1 MPKNKNRTRKKY
13 GSGKKPRPNLSLAVG
28 LTPLSSQ
35 AQVVYDRDH
44 REIGDETRENND
56 ELVAVRRFISGE
68 GSLPEEVLRTQHLG
82 IASPSSQESNDSEKS
97 QISPPPSSLS
107 PKEHERSVSPQG
119 QPIKKKNKTEGGRK
133 RKRRKM
139 KTRSKRHNK

>member
-1 MPKNKNRTRKKY
+1 MPKNKNRTRKRI

-35 AQVVYDRDH
+35 AQVVYNRDH
-44 REIGDETRENND
+44 EEIGDETRENND
-56 ELVAVRRFISGE
+56 ELDAVRRFIRGQ

-82 IASPSSQESNDSEKS
+82 IASPSSQESNESEKS
-97 QISPPPSSLS
+97 EISPPPNSLS
-107 PKEHERSVSPQG
+107 PKGDERSVSPQG

-133 RKRRKM
+133 RKTRRRM
-139 KTRSKRHNK
+139 KTRSKKR